1 MRQHPWLRPMLLKLA
16 RASLWSRRGT
26 AALCVLS
33 IAISVFVLLGVEFI
47 RQEAR
52 ESFGRTLS
60 GTDLIVGARGGQLN
74 LLLYSVFRIGE
85 PTNNI
90 RWDSYQAV
98 AGDPAVAW
106 TVPLSL
112 GDSHRGFRVLGT
124 TAAYFEHYRYG
135 SDRAL
140 ALEAGA
146 AGLGRQGAVVGAN
159 VADKLGYHIGREI
172 VLAHGTGGVGFRKH
186 DDHPFTVTG
195 ILARTGTPVD
205 DTVHVS
211 LDAIDLIHE
220 GFNATSLEQAAA
232 ERTITA
238 FLVGLES
245 RMLAFRLQRQIN
257 NYPAEPLQAIL
268 PGVALSQLWRVLG
281 SVENVLRVISG
292 LVLLSA
298 LLGMSTM
305 LLASLRERR
314 GELAVLRTIGAT
326 PLFIFLLLEAEALL
340 LCALGLGSGMALV
353 SAGSLAARDWL
364 RESYG
369 LLIQGYVPG
378 GSALMLSGLV
388 LVLALVCALAPAFGA
403 YRSALG
409 ASLAR

>member
-1 MRQHPWLRPMLLKLA
+1 MLFKLA

-33 IAISVFVLLGVEFI
+33 IAISVFVLLSVEFI

-52 ESFGRTLS
+52 DSFGRTLV

-74 LLLYSVFRIGE
+74 LLLYSVFRIGDA
-85 PTNNI
+85 TNNI
-90 RWDSYQAV
+90 RWDSYQAL

-106 TVPLSL
+106 AVPLSL
-112 GDSHRGFRVLGT
+112 GDSHRGYRVLGT
-124 TAAYFEHYRYG
+124 NAAYFEHYRYG
-135 SDRAL
+135 DDRT
-140 ALEAGA
+140 LEVIEGA
-146 AGLGRQGAVVGAN
+146 ATLGLKGAVIGAN
-159 VADKLGYHIGREI
+159 VANKLRYSVGREV

-195 ILARTGTPVD
+195 VLARTGTPVD

-211 LDAIDLIHE
+211 LEAIDLIHE
-220 GFNATSLEQAAA
+220 GFNASSLQDLRA

-238 FLVGLES
+238 FLVGLKS

-257 NYPAEPLQAIL
+257 EYEGEPLQAIL
-268 PGVALSQLWRVLG
+268 PGVALSQLWRVLA
-281 SVENVLRVISG
+281 SVETVLRVISG

-314 GELAVLRTIGAT
+314 GEIAVLRTIGAT
-326 PLFIFLLLEAEALL
+326 PLFIFLLVEAEALL
-340 LCALGLGSGMALV
+340 LCLLGCLAGMGLV
-353 SAGSLAARDWL
+353 TIASFVSRDWL
-364 RESYG
+364 RDAYG
-369 LLIQGYVPG
+369 LVISPYLPG
-378 GSALMLSGLV
+378 EPAMVILAVVSL
-388 LVLALVCALAPAFGA
+388 LALICAVAPAAGA

-409 ASLAR
+409 ASLAGR

>member
-1 MRQHPWLRPMLLKLA
+1 VLLELA
-16 RASLWSRRGT
+16 RSSLWDRRGT
-26 AALCVLS
+26 AGLCVLS

-60 GTDLIVGARGGQLN
+60 GADLIVGARGGQLN

-90 RWDSYQAV
+90 RWDSYRAI
-98 AGDPAVAW
+98 ADDPAVAW

-124 TAAYFEHYRYG
+124 TADYFAHYRYG
-135 SDRAL
+135 SDRS
-140 ALEAGA
+140 LEAARGTTA
-146 AGLGRQGAVVGAN
+146 LGERGAVIGAN
-159 VADKLGYHIGREI
+159 VAARLGYDVGRKI
-172 VLAHGTGGVGFRKH
+172 VLAHGTGGVGFRRH
-186 DDHPFTVTG
+186 DDHPFTVAG

-211 LDAIDLIHE
+211 LAAIDRIHA
-220 GFNATSLEQAAA
+220 GFNAGAGRSQRAA
-232 ERTITA
+232 ERSITA

-245 RMLAFRLQRQIN
+245 RMLTFRLQRQIN
-257 NYPAEPLQAIL
+257 EYAQEPLQAIL

-281 SVENVLRVISG
+281 SVENVLRAVSA

-314 GELAVLRTIGAT
+314 GELAVLRSIGAT

-340 LCALGLGSGMALV
+340 LALLGLVLGMLLV
-353 SAGSLAARDWL
+353 GISSLLAQDWL
-364 RESYG
+364 RDSYG
-369 LLIQGYVPG
+369 LLIGVYLPG
-378 GSALMLSGLV
+378 PAALAVSGAV
-388 LVLALVCALAPAFGA
+388 LVLALLCALAPALGA

-409 ASLAR
+409 VALARR